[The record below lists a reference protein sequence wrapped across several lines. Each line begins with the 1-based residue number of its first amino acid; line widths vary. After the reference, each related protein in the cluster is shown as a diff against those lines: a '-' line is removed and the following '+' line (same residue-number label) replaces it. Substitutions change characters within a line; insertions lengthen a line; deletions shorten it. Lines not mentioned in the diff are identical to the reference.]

1 MSSEKFK
8 MKEAFNS
15 FDKRI
20 SVKQDNKFN
29 SLASA
34 EKFSNAI
41 KMNILENDFTTEE
54 SELSSR
60 SFLD

>member
-1 MSSEKFK
+1 